1 MQFEILALLAGI
13 MVLGFASQVVA
24 WWTKLPSILF
34 LLLIGLG
41 AGPVGG
47 LLNPDI
53 VFGELLFPIISISV
67 AIILFEGSMTLHFRD
82 ISEVGSVIRR
92 LVSIGAI
99 ITWLITAVVTHWAL
113 NCSWEIAFLFGAI
126 TVVTGPTV
134 IIPILRTVRPTAAVS
149 NVLRWEGII
158 IDPIGAIFAVLVYE
172 FIIAS
177 ASGAALGHTL
187 LVFMEIVAV
196 GFALGALGGYI
207 LGVALRKHWLPE
219 YLHNFGSLAL
229 LIGLFAL
236 SNDLAEE
243 SGLLTVT
250 IMGIWLA
257 NMKNVDITDLLD
269 FKESLSLLLI
279 SGLFIILAA
288 RLDLED
294 FSVLGWGAI
303 IVLLAMQFIA
313 RPISV
318 FISSIGSNLTWKEK
332 VLISWIAPRGIVAAA
347 VSAIFAL
354 HLEKS
359 GVPQAELL
367 VPLTFLVII
376 VTVVLQSVSARWAA
390 RMLGIAEP
398 EGHGFLIIGVSD
410 LSLAIG
416 KELVKHELRVLIAD
430 NSWESIRRARM
441 EGLSVYYGNAVSEH
455 ADRNLD
461 LVGLTGLL
469 ALSWRNNV
477 NSLACLKY
485 SSELGAANIFTLASS
500 EDDSGVEDSRH
511 TNKIFGQVL
520 FSNDENFKS
529 LSTKLKEGYALH
541 STKLSEE
548 FNFENWKSQ
557 YEGKAIPLFS
567 IHKGQAKVFIAGN
580 DIKPAVGS
588 TLISLVPGQDAQ
600 QKSSGATE

>member
-1 MQFEILALLAGI
+1 MEFEILALLAGI
-13 MVLGFASQVVA
+13 LVLGFASQVAA

-47 LLNPDI
+47 LLDPDI
-53 VFGELLFPIISISV
+53 MFGELLFPIISISV

-82 ISEVGSVIRR
+82 VREVGSVIRR
-92 LVSIGAI
+92 LVSVGAI

-113 NCSWEIAFLFGAI
+113 NCPWEIAFLFGAI

-177 ASGAALGHTL
+177 ASGTALGHTL
-187 LVFMEIVAV
+187 LVFMEIVAI
-196 GFALGALGGYI
+196 GFVLGALGGQM
-207 LGVALRKHWLPE
+207 LGVALRKHLLPE
-219 YLHNFGSLAL
+219 YLHNFGALAVVV
-229 LIGLFAL
+229 GLFAL

-250 IMGIWLA
+250 VMGIWLA
-257 NMKNVDITDLLD
+257 NMKDIDIADLLD

-288 RLDLED
+288 RLDWED

-303 IVLLAMQFIA
+303 IVLFVMQFVA

-318 FISSIGSNLTWKEK
+318 FISAIGSNLTWKEK
-332 VLISWIAPRGIVAAA
+332 ALISWIAPRGIVAAA

-354 HLEKS
+354 HLEKI

-390 RMLGIAEP
+390 KMLGIAEP
-398 EGHGFLIIGVSD
+398 EGHGFLVVGVSD
-410 LSLAIG
+410 LSIAIG
-416 KELVKHELRVLIAD
+416 KELVKQDLRVLMAD
-430 NSWESIRRARM
+430 NNWENVSKARM
-441 EGLSVYYGNAVSEH
+441 EGLPVYFGNAVSEH

-469 ALSWRNNV
+469 ALSWRNNI

-485 SSELGAANIFTLASS
+485 SSELGAANVFTLPST
-500 EDDSGVEDSRH
+500 EVDTGVEDSRH
-511 TNKIFGQVL
+511 TNKKFGQVL
-520 FSNDENFKS
+520 FSNEENFKS
-529 LSTKLKEGYALH
+529 LSMKLKEGYTLH

-548 FNFENWKSQ
+548 FDFLQWEEQ
-557 YEGKAIPLFS
+557 HGGKAIPLFS
-567 IHKGQAKVFIAGN
+567 IYKGQAKIFVAGQ
-580 DIKPAVGS
+580 DMKPASGS
-588 TLISLVPGQDAQ
+588 ILISLAP
-600 QKSSGATE
+600 E

>member
-1 MQFEILALLAGI
+1 MELGILALLSGI
-13 MVLGFASQVVA
+13 LVLGFASQVLA

-41 AGPVGG
+41 AGPVSG

-53 VFGELLFPIISISV
+53 VFGELLFPIVSISV
-67 AIILFEGSMTLHFRD
+67 AIILFEGSMNLHFSETR
-82 ISEVGSVIRR
+82 EVGSVIKR

-99 ITWLITAVVTHWAL
+99 VSWLITAVVTRWAL

-134 IIPILRTVRPTAAVS
+134 IIPILRVVRPTASVA

-177 ASGAALGHTL
+177 AGGTAFSHTL
-187 LVFMEIVAV
+187 VVFSVIVV
-196 GFALGALGGYI
+196 TGFALGAFGGQI
-207 LGVALRKHWLPE
+207 LGIALRKHWLPE
-219 YLHNFGSLAL
+219 YLHNFGALAL
-229 LIGLFAL
+229 VIGLFAL
-236 SNDLAEE
+236 SNDLSEE

-250 IMGIWLA
+250 VMGIWLA
-257 NMKNVDITDLLD
+257 NMKNVDISDLLD

-288 RLDLED
+288 RLELQN

-313 RPISV
+313 RPVSV
-318 FISSIGSNLTWKEK
+318 FVSTLGSSLTWKERA
-332 VLISWIAPRGIVAAA
+332 LISWIAPRGIVAAA

-359 GVPQAELL
+359 GILQAELL
-367 VPLTFLVII
+367 VPMTFLVII
-376 VTVVLQSVSARWAA
+376 VSVFLQSATARWAA
-390 RMLGIAEP
+390 NMLDLAEP
-398 EGHGFLIIGVSD
+398 AGHGFLIIGSND

-416 KELVKHELRVLIAD
+416 SELKKQDLRVLIAD
-430 NSWESIRRARM
+430 NTWEGVRKARM
-441 EGLSVYYGNAVSEH
+441 QGLPVYYGNAVSEH

-469 ALSWRNNV
+469 ALSWRNNI

-485 SSELGAANIFTLASS
+485 SSELGAANIYTLAVS
-500 EDDSGVEDSRH
+500 EEDTGIHDSRH
-511 TNKIFGQVL
+511 VSMKFGQTL
-520 FSNDENFKS
+520 FSKEETFKT
-529 LSTKLKEGYALH
+529 LNAKLKSGYSIH
-541 STKLSEE
+541 STRLSEE
-548 FNFENWKSQ
+548 FDFSKWKKQ
-557 YEGKAIPLFS
+557 HELEAIPLFV
-567 IHKGQAKVFIAGN
+567 INKGEAKVFVAGHEP
-580 DIKPAVGS
+580 KTAAGS
-588 TLISLVPGQDAQ
+588 VLISLAP
-600 QKSSGATE
+600 E

>member
-1 MQFEILALLAGI
+1 MEFEILALLAGI
-13 MVLGFASQVVA
+13 LVLGFASQVAA

-47 LLNPDI
+47 LLDPDLM
-53 VFGELLFPIISISV
+53 FGELLFPIISISV
-67 AIILFEGSMTLHFRD
+67 AIILFEGSMTLHFSD
-82 ISEVGSVIRR
+82 IREVGSVIRR

-99 ITWLITAVVTHWAL
+99 ITGLITAVVTRWAID
-113 NCSWEIAFLFGAI
+113 CSWEIAFLFGAI

-187 LVFMEIVAV
+187 LVFMQIVAI
-196 GFALGALGGYI
+196 GFALGALGGQM

-219 YLHNFGSLAL
+219 YLHNFGALAVVV
-229 LIGLFAL
+229 GLFAL

-250 IMGIWLA
+250 VMGIWLA
-257 NMKNVDITDLLD
+257 NMKGIDISDLLD

-288 RLDLED
+288 RLDWQD

-303 IVLLAMQFIA
+303 IVLFVMQFVA
-313 RPISV
+313 RPIRV
-318 FISSIGSNLTWKEK
+318 FLSSIGSNLSWKEK
-332 VLISWIAPRGIVAAA
+332 ALISWIAPRGIVAAA

-354 HLEKS
+354 HLEKI

-390 RMLGIAEP
+390 KMLGIAEP
-398 EGHGFLIIGVSD
+398 EGHGFLIVGVSD
-410 LSLAIG
+410 LSIAVG
-416 KELVKHELRVLIAD
+416 KELVKQDLRVLMVD
-430 NSWESIRRARM
+430 NHWENARKARM
-441 EGLSVYYGNAVSEH
+441 EGLPVYFGNAVSEH

-485 SSELGAANIFTLASS
+485 SSELGAANVFTLPGS
-500 EDDSGVEDSRH
+500 EDDTAGEESRH
-511 TNKIFGQVL
+511 TNKKFGQVL
-520 FSNDENFKS
+520 FSTEENFKS

-548 FNFENWKSQ
+548 FDFLKWEEQ
-557 YEGKAIPLFS
+557 HDGKAIPLFS
-567 IHKGQAKVFIAGN
+567 IYKGQAKIFVAGKEM
-580 DIKPAVGS
+580 KPASGS
-588 TLISLVPGQDAQ
+588 TLISLAPEQIA
-600 QKSSGATE
+600 

>member
-1 MQFEILALLAGI
+1 MEFEILALLAGI
-13 MVLGFASQVVA
+13 LVLGFASQVVA

-47 LLNPDI
+47 LLDPDI
-53 VFGELLFPIISISV
+53 MFGELLFPIISISV
-67 AIILFEGSMTLHFRD
+67 AIILFEGSMTLHFSD
-82 ISEVGSVIRR
+82 IREVGSVIRR
-92 LVSIGAI
+92 LVSVGAI
-99 ITWLITAVVTHWAL
+99 ITWLITAVVTQWAI

-177 ASGAALGHTL
+177 TSGAALGHTL
-187 LVFMEIVAV
+187 LVFMQIVAI
-196 GFALGALGGYI
+196 GFVLGAFGGQM
-207 LGVALRKHWLPE
+207 LGVALRKHLLPE
-219 YLHNFGSLAL
+219 YLHNFGALAVVV
-229 LIGLFAL
+229 GLFAL
-236 SNDLAEE
+236 SNELAEE

-250 IMGIWLA
+250 VMGIWLA
-257 NMKNVDITDLLD
+257 NMKNIDISDLLD

-288 RLDLED
+288 RLDWQD

-303 IVLLAMQFIA
+303 IVLFVMQFVA

-354 HLEKS
+354 HLEKT

-390 RMLGIAEP
+390 KMLGIAEP

-416 KELVKHELRVLIAD
+416 KELIKQDLRVLMAD
-430 NSWESIRRARM
+430 NYWENVRKARM
-441 EGLSVYYGNAVSEH
+441 EGLPVYYGNAVSEH

-461 LVGLTGLL
+461 LIGLTGLL
-469 ALSWRNNV
+469 ALSWRDNV

-485 SSELGAANIFTLASS
+485 SSELGAANVFTLPSS
-500 EDDSGVEDSRH
+500 EDDARSEDSRH
-511 TNKIFGQVL
+511 TNKKFGQVL
-520 FSNDENFKS
+520 FSNEENFKS

-548 FNFENWKSQ
+548 FNFLKWEAQ
-557 YEGKAIPLFS
+557 HDGKAIPLFS
-567 IHKGQAKVFIAGN
+567 IHKGQAKIFVAGQN
-580 DIKPAVGS
+580 MKPVSGS
-588 TLISLVPGQDAQ
+588 ILISLAP
-600 QKSSGATE
+600 E

>member
-1 MQFEILALLAGI
+1 MEFEILALLAGI
-13 MVLGFASQVVA
+13 LVLGFASQVVA

-47 LLNPDI
+47 LLDPDI
-53 VFGELLFPIISISV
+53 MFGELLFPIISISV
-67 AIILFEGSMTLHFRD
+67 AIILFEGSMTLHFSD
-82 ISEVGSVIRR
+82 IREVGSVIRR
-92 LVSIGAI
+92 LVSVGAI
-99 ITWLITAVVTHWAL
+99 ITWLITAVVTQWAI

-177 ASGAALGHTL
+177 TSGAALGHTL
-187 LVFMEIVAV
+187 LVFMQIVAI
-196 GFALGALGGYI
+196 GFVLGAFGGQM
-207 LGVALRKHWLPE
+207 LGVALRKHLLPE
-219 YLHNFGSLAL
+219 YLHNFGALAVVV
-229 LIGLFAL
+229 GLFAL
-236 SNDLAEE
+236 SNELAEE

-250 IMGIWLA
+250 VMGIWLA
-257 NMKNVDITDLLD
+257 NMKNIDISDLLD

-288 RLDLED
+288 RLDWQD

-303 IVLLAMQFIA
+303 IVLFVMQFVA

-354 HLEKS
+354 HLEKT

-390 RMLGIAEP
+390 KMLGIAEP

-416 KELVKHELRVLIAD
+416 KELIKQDLRVLMAD
-430 NSWESIRRARM
+430 NYWENVRKARM
-441 EGLSVYYGNAVSEH
+441 EGLPVYYGNAVSEH

-461 LVGLTGLL
+461 LIGLTGLL
-469 ALSWRNNV
+469 ALSWRDNV

-485 SSELGAANIFTLASS
+485 SSELGAANVFTLPSS
-500 EDDSGVEDSRH
+500 EDDARSEDSRH
-511 TNKIFGQVL
+511 TNKKFGQVL
-520 FSNDENFKS
+520 FSNEENFKS

-548 FNFENWKSQ
+548 FNFLKWEVQ
-557 YEGKAIPLFS
+557 HDGKAIPLFS
-567 IHKGQAKVFIAGN
+567 IHKGQAKIFVAGQN
-580 DIKPAVGS
+580 MKPVSGS
-588 TLISLVPGQDAQ
+588 ILISLAP
-600 QKSSGATE
+600 E